1 MPVKPVINTA
11 LLSFGLSGRVFHAPL
26 LEAHPGFRLAG
37 AWERSTKAI
46 ATHYPHATSY
56 ETLEALLADQAVDLV
71 VVNTPTATHYD
82 YTRQALERGKHVLTE
97 KAFTTTAGEA
107 RTLDALAQKQG
118 CKLAVFQNRRW
129 DSDFLAVQRV
139 LADGFLGDII
149 EANLG
154 FCRYKPELSGKTH
167 KEEPGPGAGIIKD
180 LGAHVIDQALLLFD
194 MPIDV
199 YADIAI
205 TRPGSKVDDYFDI
218 LLRYPDRHVHVKGG
232 YFFRQPLPEYSL
244 FGMRG
249 SFLKSRADPQEAQLE
264 RGLRPDD
271 PAYGREA
278 DSSAGRLY
286 LDRDGA
292 TASHTI
298 PSPPGN
304 YLGFYE
310 GLHRAIA
317 YDKPEPVSASD
328 GVRVMQ
334 IIDAAFESQKT
345 GRRIALPRP

>member
-1 MPVKPVINTA
+1 MPVINAA

-26 LEAHPGFRLAG
+26 LEVHPGFRLAG
-37 AWERSTKAI
+37 AWERSTKAV
-46 ATHYPHATSY
+46 ATHYPRATSY
-56 ETLEALLADQAVDLV
+56 DTLEALLADPAVDLV

-97 KAFTTTAGEA
+97 KAFTTTAEEA
-107 RTLDALAQKQG
+107 RALDALAQKQG

-129 DSDFLAVQRV
+129 DSDFLAVKGV
-139 LADGFLGDII
+139 LAEGVLGDIV

-154 FCRYKPELSGKTH
+154 FCRYKAELSAKAH

-180 LGAHVIDQALLLFD
+180 LGAHVIDQALLLFG
-194 MPIDV
+194 MPLDV

-218 LLRYPDRHVHVKGG
+218 LLRYPDRRVHVKGG

-244 FGMRG
+244 FGTRG
-249 SFLKSRADPQEAQLE
+249 SFLKARADPQEAQLE

-278 DSSAGRLY
+278 DGAAGWLY
-286 LDRDGA
+286 LDRDGV
-292 TASHTI
+292 TESRSVAS
-298 PSPPGN
+298 PAGN

-310 GLHRAIA
+310 GMHRAIA
-317 YDKPEPVSASD
+317 YDEPEPVTASD

-334 IIDAAFESQKT
+334 VIDAAFESQKT